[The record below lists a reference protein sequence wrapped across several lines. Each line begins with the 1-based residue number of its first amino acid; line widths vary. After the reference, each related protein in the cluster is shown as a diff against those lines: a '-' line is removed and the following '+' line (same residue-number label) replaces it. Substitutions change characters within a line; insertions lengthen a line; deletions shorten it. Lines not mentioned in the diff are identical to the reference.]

1 MNSQEVNKESLNIVQ
16 EKIFKLRQIVPECFS
31 EGILDIEKLQRMIGS
46 TVDSDN
52 EKYTLNWSGRNKTFE
67 TINIT
72 AKSTLVPDKTESV
85 NFDETKNV
93 FIEGENLEVLKL
105 LQKSYFGKIKMIY
118 IDPPY
123 NTGKDFIYKDNF
135 HNGINTYLEQTEQSK
150 NGIRLTT
157 NPETSGRFHADWIS
171 FMYARL
177 YMARNLLSDDAL
189 IFVSIDDHE
198 VHNLK
203 FVMNDIF
210 GEENLISEVV
220 WHSKYTTSND
230 KKFIS
235 TQHEYVLVYAKNISK
250 ANFNLLPRT
259 EKADSGYKNPDNDPR
274 GRWKPTPLHAKSGRN
289 NMEYRFTNIRKFN
302 GEKIPPFIWS
312 APKGRYPRYNKTTLQ
327 RLEADNRITCG
338 TDGTGVPNAKTF
350 LNEVKNGIIAGSL
363 WKYEDVGHTHEANEE
378 LSELIDKGIFDNPKP
393 VKLIKRTLQLST
405 NMKDNDIIL
414 DFFAGSGTTAHAVLE
429 LNKED
434 GGNRKFIVVQ
444 IPEAKTQENIKKYAT
459 IADICKE
466 RIRCVIKKLNKER
479 NLGFKV
485 FKLAK
490 SNYKIWNDYNEL
502 DKKKFK
508 EQLKLFEQPLI
519 ARYKDIDVIYECIIK
534 DGLDL
539 NSNIDKI
546 NTKPNTVYKVTD
558 SDRSF
563 YICLDKT
570 IHSTAIKLAKITKDD
585 TFICIDAALND
596 SQKTNMTRQC
606 RLKTL

>member
-327 RLEADNRITCG
+327 RLETDNRITCG